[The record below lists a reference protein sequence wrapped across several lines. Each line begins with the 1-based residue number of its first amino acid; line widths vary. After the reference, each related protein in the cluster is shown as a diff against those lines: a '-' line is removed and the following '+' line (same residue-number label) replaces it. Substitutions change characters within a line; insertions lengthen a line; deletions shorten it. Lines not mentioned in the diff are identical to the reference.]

1 MPNRFF
7 LCYREDSADF
17 AKHLSE
23 HINKQK
29 EVYGEAYYSDYHAH
43 GNYLSMEQIGR
54 IFDEVEYFVCCA
66 GRDIVKGFFLPSG
79 EFNKECATALEFVS
93 AEKRRQK
100 GEIKFIIINY
110 NNYEFSTEDLAILEK
125 LYREFG
131 ILREDSVDAIKNAN
145 RNYYDKRQ
153 TDTEMFYS
161 RLLRGLELIK
171 QESQEDVIRKIIEER
186 LAQMVGASTVKTE
199 LDELERLKKENEKL
213 KKKLTDNTKKASE
226 DNVVKTKSATEDA
239 FLGSFNL
246 PKREEPL
253 YSASCEYNAPPITL
267 LTEYKE
273 RENTEQEELDARV
286 IDTIEST
293 LKSFSIKAKVIGV
306 RRSAQYVQYEIS
318 LASGVSINKVRNLKP
333 DLQIMIGAKRM
344 RLLAP
349 IPGKTT
355 VAIEIPTDST
365 ELVGI
370 RSIIESDTF
379 KKSKGGIQIALGKSI
394 DGVEVCDLSKLPHL
408 LVAGAIG
415 SGKSTLLDAMIVSL
429 IYKHSPEEVRLALV
443 DVDGI
448 DFAKYKGVPHMLF
461 PDVIRNS
468 EHAVDCAKWLTT
480 EITRRYDLLRVIG
493 KRNIEDYNALIG
505 RGSKLARIVFIVNEC
520 ASITGRE
527 KEWQDAI
534 AKIAQVGR
542 AVGVHLVVTT
552 QRPTTTVIPGMLK
565 VNVPARIALAT
576 ATSIDSMV
584 IMDVA
589 GAEDLMGNGD
599 MLFNGGMGTGVKRI
613 QGAYITEEEIDAVR
627 RYVIA
632 NNDHSFEDELWGK
645 IAGDKELETTLYK
658 AMRVFLKEKT
668 VSVSLLQRKLYLG
681 YMRASKCVDELE
693 KRGFI
698 ERNGNSGTYK
708 ILITLEDF
716 KKYFG

>member
-253 YSASCEYNAPPITL
+253 YSASYEYNAPPITL

-273 RENTEQEELDARV
+273 RENTEQEELDTRV
-286 IDTIEST
+286 IETIEST

-318 LASGVSINKVRNLKP
+318 LASGISINKVRNLKP

-493 KRNIEDYNALIG
+493 KRNIEDYNALSD